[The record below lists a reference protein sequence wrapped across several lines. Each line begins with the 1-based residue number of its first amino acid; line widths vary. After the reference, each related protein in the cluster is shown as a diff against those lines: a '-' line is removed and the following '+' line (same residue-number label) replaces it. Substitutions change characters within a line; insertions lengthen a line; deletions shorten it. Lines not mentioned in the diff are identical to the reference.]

1 MPYSYD
7 DFLSAA
13 TSSGL
18 LGEFSQA
25 DLETAKKY
33 PEFGLSILSL
43 KRDYHDAATDEQKLL
58 ANEAANQL
66 RSSYGNY
73 MGGSD
78 GGSYYSQGKI
88 PGQID
93 AILDQINNYGS
104 FSFDQEAP
112 VYDNQ
117 YAEQQQALLDAI
129 LNREDFSWSK
139 GPAVVL
145 LQEILPAGGRPGDRE
160 RPGPGVGGQRRESV
174 HRGHHGGNTGRGLLC
189 HPTERHHSDALPAG
203 L

>member
-1 MPYSYD
+1 M
-7 DFLSAA
+7 
-13 TSSGL
+13 
-18 LGEFSQA
+18 
-25 DLETAKKY
+25 
-33 PEFGLSILSL
+33 
-43 KRDYHDAATDEQKLL
+43 L

-104 FSFDQEAP
+104 FTFDQEAP

-129 LNREDFSWSK
+129 LNREDFPGARKRTRS
-139 GPAVVL
+139 GPPTKNPTCGRAT
-145 LQEILPAGGRPGDRE
+145 ERPRTPWPRRRRPAEGERPLRPSRQRPRPGITM
-160 RPGPGVGGQRRESV
+160 PP
-174 HRGHHGGNTGRGLLC
+174 N
-189 HPTERHHSDALPAG
+189 
-203 L
+203 